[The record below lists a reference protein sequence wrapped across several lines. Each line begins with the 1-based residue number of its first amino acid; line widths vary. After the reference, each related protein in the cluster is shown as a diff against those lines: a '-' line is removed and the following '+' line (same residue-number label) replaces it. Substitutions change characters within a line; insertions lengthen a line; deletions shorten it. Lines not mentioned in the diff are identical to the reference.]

1 MWNDQLWHSSKF
13 LVNKRSPL
21 LVSCFCLPSMLADHI
36 LPRQCPCVDIL
47 TQPTALDHSRS
58 CLCLSVSQQ
67 AACWLLHDFVNSR
80 ACFSETGHCRKCLSI
95 LWFLPLHLTLFSSS
109 QPSKVNKEELFVV
122 GDDNDVTAGDIITVC
137 QPGQQKRALLRLPS
151 CLGNSS
157 SWEKGVPKHW
167 CIHLAFSLIL
177 PLYSH
182 IQIFLCKL
190 L

>member
-1 MWNDQLWHSSKF
+1 MSCFLSSKHARWSHPATTMS
-13 LVNKRSPL
+13 VCWYPHSANS
-21 LVSCFCLPSMLADHI
+21 
-36 LPRQCPCVDIL
+36 
-47 TQPTALDHSRS
+47 SRS
-58 CLCLSVSQQ
+58 LQIVLT
-67 AACWLLHDFVNSR
+67 ACWLLHDFVNSR
-80 ACFSETGHCRKCLSI
+80 ACFSETGRCRNCLSI
-95 LWFLPLHLTLFSSS
+95 LWFLPLQLTLFSSS
-109 QPSKVNKEELFVV
+109 QPSKVNKGELFMV
-122 GDDNDVTAGDIITVC
+122 GDSINKDDNDVTAGDIITVC

-182 IQIFLCKL
+182 IQIFLRKL